1 MRFIFVWLRKIS
13 FLDARLSTVQNG
25 GFMEELMKS
34 LFKKAVSALVF
45 SLALILTANAV
56 PGMIQYI
63 PDFSGEY
70 VYYSDKSF
78 TRTSIIGFLFYDEST
93 YAVRYYAP
101 ADVKNGLLEKDITLY
116 ISVNPDSP
124 SLEMTGEKT
133 VGVSSQEDYDICNYL
148 HDLIYEFSARAQKA
162 FLEGIDKIE
171 SRQEFPQFGGNVT
184 IVFSTQV
191 PIFNIDSI
199 RASDGSTIMS
209 VQTVGALVS
218 SGDTSFTSYK
228 GVEGL
233 PKDKQDRSFKNK
245 SRSKKITANFEKQ
258 SISIDAQWSKS
269 MENLWL
275 LGDYALLTLNTV
287 PLPESY
293 AGKETLFRDTLIR
306 KLSQS
311 TSGSYILWPHKNMSL
326 QGNTV
331 RMTNIFFQPDSG
343 DVTRDFKILTK
354 MSDGSY
360 SYLTLTV
367 FDSVYQKNKKYFD
380 SILASYKV
388 N

>member
-78 TRTSIIGFLFYDEST
+78 TRTSIVGFLFYDEGT

-233 PKDKQDRSFKNK
+233 PKDRQDRSFKNK

-293 AGKETLFRDTLIR
+293 AGKEVLFRDTLIR

-380 SILASYKV
+380 GILASYKV
-388 N
+388 K

>member
-1 MRFIFVWLRKIS
+1 
-13 FLDARLSTVQNG
+13 
-25 GFMEELMKS
+25 MEELMKS

-78 TRTSIIGFLFYDEST
+78 TRTSIIGFLFYDEGT

-101 ADVKNGLLEKDITLY
+101 ADVKNSLLEKDITLY

-233 PKDKQDRSFKNK
+233 PKDRQDRSFKNK

-380 SILASYKV
+380 GILASYKV
-388 N
+388 K